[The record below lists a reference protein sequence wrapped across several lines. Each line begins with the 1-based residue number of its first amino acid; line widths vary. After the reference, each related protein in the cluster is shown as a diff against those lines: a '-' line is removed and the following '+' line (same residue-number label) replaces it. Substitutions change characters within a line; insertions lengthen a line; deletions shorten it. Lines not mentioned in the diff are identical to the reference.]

1 MSGLRVLELG
11 SGCGTCGILA
21 ALLGARSVALT
32 DHAPAVLQNLPRCL
46 DLNRSALLA
55 AAATAAAAAAPAPEG
70 AAATGEP
77 SWEVGGAS
85 VRYLDWRD
93 SLEHLEANGGQG
105 APRDGAAAV
114 AAAPPALDSSTRF
127 DLILGADLLYEAPQA
142 EMLASVVRQY
152 LKPQGAAIIYG
163 PVREQARAPACTSSE
178 QGCRG
183 ARAPSRRLCARH
195 AERDCPALHPPRKPP
210 LHPPPP
216 HFGQALYDTL
226 YAALRR
232 RGLGVA
238 VRPVEPQPGD
248 GGVLGPAGQ
257 YEGGFVRV
265 EVTTQQGSTK
275 EGS

>member
-1 MSGLRVLELG
+1 M
-11 SGCGTCGILA
+11 
-21 ALLGARSVALT
+21 ALT

-93 SLEHLEANGGQG
+93 SLEHLEANGGPG

-178 QGCRG
+178 RGCRG

-216 HFGQALYDTL
+216 FWPGPVRHPVRCP
-226 YAALRR
+226 AAARPGRR
-232 RGLGVA
+232 RTACGAAAGRRRRARASRA
-238 VRPVEPQPGD
+238 VR
-248 GGVLGPAGQ
+248 GGVREGGGHHAAGQ

-265 EVTTQQGSTK
+265 EVTTQQGC
-275 EGS
+275 